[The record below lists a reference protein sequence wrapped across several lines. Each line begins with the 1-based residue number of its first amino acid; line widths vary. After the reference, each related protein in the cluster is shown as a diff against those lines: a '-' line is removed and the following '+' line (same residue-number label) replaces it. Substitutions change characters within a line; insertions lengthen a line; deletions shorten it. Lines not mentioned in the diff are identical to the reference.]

1 MTSSKKPLSS
11 KVTFASL
18 TQNNLGTVRKLNSVL
33 FPIKYSEKFYSD
45 ILLPEVEDFCKLS
58 VCQYVFP
65 RLSAKPITPAV
76 YYNDVPVGT
85 ICCRVE
91 TKDST
96 SHLYLLTMGVLA
108 VRPDCSTAHRFG
120 ANSFLAIPIS
130 RHWFVYRRCHLE
142 GCRYS
147 YKTQNLSHI
156 SPRPSFKPGREAVLR
171 TTWLQRKWH
180 RRRLLQKNNTER
192 RLGTRTKYSAS
203 GERAELTDC
212 RCRPSIG
219 TL

>member
-58 VCQYVFP
+58 VCQHVLP
-65 RLSAKPITPAV
+65 RLSAKTITPAV
-76 YYNDVPVGT
+76 YYNDIPVGT
-85 ICCRVE
+85 ICCRIE

-108 VRPDCSTAHRFG
+108 VRPDCCTAHRVG
-120 ANSFLAIPIS
+120 TDSFLAIPIS
-130 RHWFVYRRCHLE
+130 WHRFIYLRCHLAS
-142 GCRYS
+142 CRYS
-147 YKTQNLSHI
+147 HKTQNLSHI
-156 SPRPSFKPGREAVLR
+156 SPCPSFKPGRKAVLR
-171 TTWLQRKWH
+171 TTRLQRKWH

-192 RLGTRTKYSAS
+192 RLGTRTRYSAS
-203 GERAELTDC
+203 GERAELTDRPC
-212 RCRPSIG
+212 R
-219 TL
+219 

>member
-11 KVTFASL
+11 KVAFASL

-65 RLSAKPITPAV
+65 RLPAKPITRTV
-76 YYNDVPVGT
+76 YYNDIPVGT
-85 ICCRVE
+85 ICCRIE

-108 VRPDCSTAHRFG
+108 VRPDCCTVHRFG
-120 ANSFLAIPIS
+120 ADSFLAIPIS
-130 RHWFVYRRCHLE
+130 WHRLIYLRCHPAS
-142 GCRYS
+142 CRYS
-147 YKTQNLSHI
+147 YKTQYLSHI
-156 SPRPSFKPGREAVLR
+156 SPCPSFKPGREAVLR
-171 TTWLQRKWH
+171 TT
-180 RRRLLQKNNTER
+180 
-192 RLGTRTKYSAS
+192 
-203 GERAELTDC
+203 
-212 RCRPSIG
+212 
-219 TL
+219 